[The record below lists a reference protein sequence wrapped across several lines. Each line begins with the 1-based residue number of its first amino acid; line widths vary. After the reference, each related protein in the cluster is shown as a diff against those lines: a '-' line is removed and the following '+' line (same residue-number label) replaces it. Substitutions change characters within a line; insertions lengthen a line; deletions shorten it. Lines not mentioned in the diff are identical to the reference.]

1 MQVARDVFD
10 NLVTIE
16 NLMLAWKCFKRG
28 KQQREDVQY
37 FERYREDF
45 IYKLHK
51 DLRTDQYQHDG
62 YAHFYTFDPQKRFLS
77 KACVRDR
84 LVHQMLYADLAMVF
98 EKIFIFHSFSCR
110 VGKGTHQAIRYLHK
124 SLRQVSRNG
133 KRPCFVLK
141 MDIRRFFDSVDHQI
155 LKQLIVKRVKDRR
168 VLHLIDL
175 VIDSFTASEAPES
188 AVGLPLGNVTS
199 QLFANVYL
207 HELDNFV
214 KQTLRQKHYL
224 RYCDDFVIV
233 SSQREEL
240 EALIQPIETFLQ
252 EQLRLTLHPKKIILR
267 ELRQGIDYLGYV
279 LFLKHR
285 LLRTRTKR
293 RMKRRLKKRYADY
306 LSGRISQ
313 GQMDQSL
320 QSYLGILAHANTY
333 RLAQS
338 RKNA

>member
-1 MQVARDVFD
+1 MASLQNNFLDFWWLFA
-10 NLVTIE
+10 
-16 NLMLAWKCFKRG
+16 
-28 KQQREDVQY
+28 QPQRRADVQY
-37 FERYREDF
+37 FERHREDF

-51 DLRTDQYQHDG
+51 DLLTDQYQHDG

-98 EKIFIFHSFSCR
+98 EKSFIFHSFSCR
-110 VGKGTHQAIRYLHK
+110 VGKGTHQAIGYLHK

-155 LKQLIVKRVKDRR
+155 LKQLIAKRVKDRR

-175 VIDSFTASEAPES
+175 VINSFTSSEAPES

-199 QLFANVYL
+199 QLFANIYL

-233 SSQREEL
+233 APQREEL

-252 EQLRLTLHPKKIILR
+252 ERLRLTLHPKKIILR

-279 LFLKHR
+279 LFRKHR

-306 LSGRISQ
+306 LSRRISQ

-338 RKNA
+338 LKNAYWLRSAE

>member
-1 MQVARDVFD
+1 M
-10 NLVTIE
+10 
-16 NLMLAWKCFKRG
+16 
-28 KQQREDVQY
+28 
-37 FERYREDF
+37 
-45 IYKLHK
+45 
-51 DLRTDQYQHDG
+51 
-62 YAHFYTFDPQKRFLS
+62 
-77 KACVRDR
+77 
-84 LVHQMLYADLAMVF
+84 
-98 EKIFIFHSFSCR
+98 
-110 VGKGTHQAIRYLHK
+110 
-124 SLRQVSRNG
+124 
-133 KRPCFVLK
+133 
-141 MDIRRFFDSVDHQI
+141 
-155 LKQLIVKRVKDRR
+155 
-168 VLHLIDL
+168 LHLIDL
-175 VIDSFTASEAPES
+175 VIDSFTSSEAPES

-233 SSQREEL
+233 ASQREEL
-240 EALIQPIETFLQ
+240 EALIQPIDTFLQ
-252 EQLRLTLHPKKIILR
+252 ERLRLTLHPKKIILR

-293 RMKRRLKKRYADY
+293 RMKRRLKERYVDY

-333 RLAQS
+333 RLAQDL
-338 RKNA
+338 KNAYWLRGAGGRRRYVVVS